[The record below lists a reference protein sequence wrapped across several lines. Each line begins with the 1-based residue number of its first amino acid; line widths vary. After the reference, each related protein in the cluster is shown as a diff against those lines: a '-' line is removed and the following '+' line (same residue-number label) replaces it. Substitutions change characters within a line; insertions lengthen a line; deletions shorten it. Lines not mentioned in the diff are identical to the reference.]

1 MARSAWRW
9 EEGAVDKT
17 LEHLEIACG
26 DISTRDTKDVLPV
39 ALVSAP
45 NGITFTVQFLIGASS
60 PENRKMFDAVR
71 KELALYLVELSG
83 HGRPEPWEY
92 AKYHCTT
99 AANAYS
105 NIHWSYHLA
114 TTETKG

>member
-1 MARSAWRW
+1 MTGSAWRW

-17 LEHLEIACG
+17 LEHLEISFG
-26 DISTRDTKDVLPV
+26 DFNVTTNYKERAPI

-45 NGITFTVQFLIGASS
+45 NGKTFTVQFLIGANS
-60 PENRKMFDAVR
+60 PENRKMLDAVR
-71 KELALYLVELSG
+71 KELDFYLVELSG
-83 HGRPEPWEY
+83 DGRPEPWEY

-114 TTETKG
+114 TTES